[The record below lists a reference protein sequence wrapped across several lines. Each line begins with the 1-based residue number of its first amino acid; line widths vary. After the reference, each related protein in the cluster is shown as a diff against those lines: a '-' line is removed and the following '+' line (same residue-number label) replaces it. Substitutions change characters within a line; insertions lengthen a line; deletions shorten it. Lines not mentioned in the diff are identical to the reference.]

1 MPTMSDFK
9 DTAVAQ
15 TTTSQANSQK
25 GTQPDKAHYDA
36 THPTKDDVYIGSG
49 SASTTTDED
58 GADFKKNPFLDPDV
72 AEHWATVYEK
82 SQYECR
88 GAFDPTFT
96 WTDEEERKL
105 VRRLDWRVCLWA
117 CVMFFGLQVDRGNLV
132 QAVSDNMLNDLNLTT
147 NDYNFGNVIFLFSF
161 LLAELPSQ
169 LVSKKIGPDR
179 WIPMQITLWSIVAMS
194 QSALSGKRSFYATR
208 SILGLLEGGF
218 IPDIVLWLSYFYT
231 SRELPTRLSFFW
243 TTLSTTTIITSILAF
258 ALLHMR
264 GVAGWA
270 GWRWLFLIEGG
281 ITLLVGLSSFFMMPA
296 SAVQTKAWYRPKGWF
311 TDREVKIVVNRILRD
326 DPSKGDMH
334 NRQAITPRRLW
345 NAARDYDLWPLYAIG
360 LIAYIPQAPTAT
372 YITLTLKSLGFS
384 TFNTNL
390 LTIPY
395 SVFHIITL
403 LLITQLSE
411 RTNERTLVAM
421 LQPIWTLPCII
432 ALRFWPGA
440 LKEAWGTYALVT
452 VLLSY
457 PYCHAILVGWTSK
470 NSNNVGTRS
479 VSAAFYNMAVQL
491 GNICSNF
498 IYRQDDKPLYHRGNT
513 NLLIINFLSIGI
525 FLATKVYYVY
535 RNKQRDRVWNA
546 MSADEQRDYK
556 RNTTLSGSRRLDFRF
571 AH

>member
-1 MPTMSDFK
+1 MSDVK
-9 DTAVAQ
+9 GASVSK
-15 TTTSQANSQK
+15 TSPGYGNVKVNDVRFDEA
-25 GTQPDKAHYDA
+25 A
-36 THPTKDDVYIGSG
+36 TFSDPVPPTKNDTYAGSG
-49 SASTTTDED
+49 SLSTSSDED
-58 GADFKKNPFLDPDV
+58 GNDIKKNPFLDPDV
-72 AEHWATVYEK
+72 AEHWAIVYEK

-88 GAFDPTFT
+88 AAFDPAFT
-96 WTDEEERKL
+96 WTEEEERKL

-132 QAVSDNMLNDLNLTT
+132 QAVSDNLLNDLNLTT

-194 QSALSGKRSFYATR
+194 QCALSGKKSFYATR
-208 SILGLLEGGF
+208 SILGLLEARF

-243 TTLSTTTIITSILAF
+243 TTLSTTTIITSLLAF

-264 GVAGWA
+264 GVAGLA
-270 GWRWLFLIEGG
+270 GWRWLFLLEGG

-296 SAVQTKAWYRPKGWF
+296 SAVQTKTWYRPKGWF

-334 NRQAITPRRLW
+334 NRQAITPKRLW

-360 LIAYIPQAPTAT
+360 LVAYIPQAPTAA
-372 YITLTLKSLGFS
+372 YITLTLKSLGFT
-384 TFNTNL
+384 TFHTNL

-403 LLITQLSE
+403 LLLTQLSE

-421 LQPIWTLPCII
+421 LQPLWTLPCII

-498 IYRQDDKPLYHRGNT
+498 MYRQDDKPLYHRGNR
-513 NLLIINFLSIGI
+513 NLLIVNFLSIAV
-525 FLATKVYYVY
+525 FLFTKGYYVY
-535 RNKQRDRVWNA
+535 RNKQRDRVWKA
-546 MSADEQRDYK
+546 MSAEEQSNYK